1 MTRAD
6 GWMVLQDIEGAREA
20 VVRTR
25 ELDAHIKRIT
35 AQLEDGLTIMNL
47 DKLRSALRDAA
58 QHAIDTPLV
67 HHAQLVCEE
76 VPRELAA
83 LSCISVIATIFESL
97 LLICQVPREL
107 AALSCISVIAA
118 IFELLLLICQVPRE
132 LAALSL
138 ALQTGGQV
146 RLPFLIKLPSRSPT
160 DR

>member
-1 MTRAD
+1 
-6 GWMVLQDIEGAREA
+6 MVLQDIEGAREA

-35 AQLEDGLTIMNL
+35 AQLEDGLTIKNL

-76 VPRELAA
+76 
-83 LSCISVIATIFESL
+83 
-97 LLICQVPREL
+97 VPREL

-146 RLPFLIKLPSRSPT
+146 RLPFLINCRVEAPQIADCVSIERHWVVAGGLGQVD
-160 DR
+160 DRC